1 MKIRIG
7 GRGSSL
13 RDASEI
19 LRTSREDFDGLRVPT
34 MSALPVHR
42 ISMDTPYPIG
52 PVNCYLIKAEPITLV
67 DAGINTPQAQNALA
81 LGLDEAGVFAE
92 SIERIL
98 ITHAHPDHYGLVSFL
113 QERSGAT
120 VYFPRREI
128 ARVRDKQMLFEVGRL
143 LLEAG
148 MPLELL
154 FKMDQQRKA
163 GPKPGIDH
171 DEVVPIDE
179 GDTFAF
185 ADFTL
190 MTLHMPGHTG
200 GHVVF
205 HEPQSATLFAG
216 DQLLPDVSPNPLLEP
231 SLDEPGERR
240 RSLKEYLASLERME
254 TLGLH
259 LAYPGHGGPV
269 HDPDELIRSTI
280 EHHLKRKVQVAGYL
294 TAVPK
299 TVYSIASEV
308 YPNVRDYDIFLAV
321 SEVVAHLDLVVED
334 GDAVLETGEDGV
346 ALYRSASR

>member
-1 MKIRIG
+1 M
-7 GRGSSL
+7 
-13 RDASEI
+13 
-19 LRTSREDFDGLRVPT
+19 
-34 MSALPVHR
+34 LPVHR
-42 ISMDTPYPIG
+42 ITVPTPYAVG
-52 PVNCYLIKAEPITLV
+52 PVNCYLVRSDPITLV
-67 DAGINTPQAQNALA
+67 DAGINTSQAQNALL
-81 LGLDEAGVFAE
+81 LGLEQAGVYPE

-98 ITHAHPDHYGLVSFL
+98 ITHAHPDHYGLVGFL

-179 GDTFAF
+179 GHNFEF
-185 ADFTL
+185 VDFTL
-190 MTLHMPGHTG
+190 TTLHMPGHTG

-205 HEPQSATLFAG
+205 HEPETGTLFAG
-216 DQLLPDVSPNPLLEP
+216 DQLLPEVSPNPLLEP

-254 TLGLH
+254 TLRLE
-259 LAYPGHGGPV
+259 LAYPGHGDPV
-269 HDPDELIRSTI
+269 TDPNELIRSTI

-294 TAVPK
+294 SPEPK
-299 TVYSIASEV
+299 TVYAIAGEV
-308 YPNVRDYDIFLAV
+308 YPDVSGYDIFLAV

-334 GDAVLETGEDGV
+334 GDAVVETGDDGV
-346 ALYRSASR
+346 VLYRSASR